1 MPLPIAS
8 GAPTLVIRRSAY
20 ERAGLVRAGVDS
32 RLGLTADEFRVE
44 GDLVAIGPVHDG
56 DVFAEFVAELETLG
70 LVYFDDFFELSGNWP
85 GWLSVFAAISAA
97 TGRSKPSQ
105 PHA

>member
-20 ERAGLVRAGVDS
+20 ERAGLVRASVDAQ
-32 RLGLTADEFRVE
+32 LGLTAAEFRVE
-44 GDLVAIGPVHDG
+44 GELVAIGPVHDSEA
-56 DVFAEFVAELETLG
+56 FAEFVEQLEELG
-70 LVYFDDFFELSGNWP
+70 LVYYDDFFELSGNWP
-85 GWLSVFAAISAA
+85 GCLSVFAAISAA